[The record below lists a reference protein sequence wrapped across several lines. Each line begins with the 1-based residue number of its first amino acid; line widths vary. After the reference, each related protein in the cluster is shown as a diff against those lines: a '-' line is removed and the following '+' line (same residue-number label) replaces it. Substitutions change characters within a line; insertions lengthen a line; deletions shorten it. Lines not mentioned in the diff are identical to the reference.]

1 MAERMDNNNEGGG
14 GVMKLRLKA
23 RDLIE
28 CVAADK
34 YAELS
39 QKYGLDAEA
48 LEGLRISLRKGNWKP
63 LIRGV

>member
-1 MAERMDNNNEGGG
+1 
-14 GVMKLRLKA
+14 MKLRLKA

-28 CVAADK
+28 CVAADR

-48 LEGLRISLRKGNWKP
+48 LEGLRISLREGNWKP
-63 LIRGV
+63 LVRGV